1 MLALP
6 SLLPAVKE
14 PAKEAAASTRTVARI
29 GSRRGARTQHA
40 DALVDV
46 DLAIHTGRSSAARSP
61 SRFRHRARG
70 HKPRNGVRNA
80 PRAED
85 RWPRPATR
93 PRRQGSAGSTRWYR
107 GRRAPAADGGPVAAA
122 LPAALPPRRLSDPP
136 PVGDFVGCV
145 LFPPPAAPHPG
156 KSGGGV
162 IVVGE
167 WWGVDSAAL
176 QLAERLAASASSTS
190 PPNRKLTPSPPL
202 TDSVCEQLGVRAI
215 VLDIFRDGP
224 EEIPV
229 DLKRHY
235 DTPEGLASAF
245 TVLFSIDFQL
255 IIH

>member
-1 MLALP
+1 M
-6 SLLPAVKE
+6 
-14 PAKEAAASTRTVARI
+14 
-29 GSRRGARTQHA
+29 
-40 DALVDV
+40 
-46 DLAIHTGRSSAARSP
+46 
-61 SRFRHRARG
+61 
-70 HKPRNGVRNA
+70 
-80 PRAED
+80 
-85 RWPRPATR
+85 
-93 PRRQGSAGSTRWYR
+93 
-107 GRRAPAADGGPVAAA
+107 
-122 LPAALPPRRLSDPP
+122 
-136 PVGDFVGCV
+136 
-145 LFPPPAAPHPG
+145 
-156 KSGGGV
+156 